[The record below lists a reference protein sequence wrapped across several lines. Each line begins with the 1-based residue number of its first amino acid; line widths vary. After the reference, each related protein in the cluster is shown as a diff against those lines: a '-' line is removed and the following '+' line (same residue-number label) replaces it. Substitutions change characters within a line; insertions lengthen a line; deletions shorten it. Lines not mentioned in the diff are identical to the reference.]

1 MKNKSKR
8 IVSAVTALSLAGG
21 IINTGIVFPVNK
33 GGVVFAEP
41 DGSAGKDISKA
52 GRVIRHVI
60 STKEP
65 VSLTNGV
72 VTLFYES
79 DKLNVKNVEV
89 CSQIKGM
96 LTDINT
102 DTPGRI
108 VFGFAAS
115 EPVKIS
121 GDMFYAD
128 FEHDAALK
136 EIPQF
141 GFRVD
146 ELETEDAAGNT
157 VEADKESLTA
167 NGVRSYLFLSTSSR
181 TSTENCFRE
190 TSDGEYISFALQLG
204 YEPLSSVTNGECVV
218 KYDPEVM
225 QFVSLREK
233 EGIIAE
239 ANETEP
245 GTVRITFVS
254 DKALSDGVLTDLNF
268 KPLKNTTSDIY
279 LITNELTAVLS
290 ENYILDSAPYYNDR
304 FRFGIDIPGLSDGL
318 KNNRKASVR
327 LYTDKNIK
335 VTNGLITV
343 SYNGDNLKFRDIRLG
358 ESLKNVTTDVNT
370 SVPGKIVIGFVSTEP
385 FDSGEVIA
393 DIDFAFPSGL
403 SDTIL
408 DSVIYKVNEL
418 ENETADGKTVSV
430 APENIKLRACRTY
443 YDVLLKQENASDD
456 VTAVIKLDNNSGV
469 TDGSFTL
476 SFDPETVK
484 FDGVSPAEGQKLF
497 TDANETEP
505 GKVKC
510 VFLSDKSV
518 TSDGELLY
526 LKFKPLKSGFSR
538 FVFDPLELANTV
550 SEEDIYEYPL
560 RGGRIEE
567 IFNVQADGSAIVTEP
582 AVTTAENPVTSA
594 APVTT
599 VNPVTSAVPAS
610 TTVNPVT
617 TAAVNPVT
625 SAAPVTTAAPVT
637 SAVPAGTTVNPVTT
651 AAVNPVTSAAPV
663 TAVNPVTSAVPAVTT
678 VKPVTTAT
686 VNPVTSAAPV
696 TAVNPVTSALPAV
709 TTVKPV
715 TTATVNPVTSA
726 APVTAVNP
734 VTSAIPANTTVNPV
748 TTAAVNPVTSAAP
761 VTAVNPVTSA
771 VPANTTVNPVTT
783 AAVNPVTSAAPVTAV
798 NPVTSAVPAVTT
810 VKQVT
815 TATVNPVTTVAVNPV
830 TSAAPVT
837 TVNPVTSAVPANTT
851 VNPVTTAAVNPV
863 TSEAPV
869 TGTAV
874 TTAAPPVT
882 AAVTTPAPAANI
894 ISGSVRVGSD
904 DKISVTKGK
913 IEITYDPDKMTFEGI
928 ELSDEVRSR
937 ISELSTS
944 EPGKIV
950 IGFDSKE
957 PFDLD
962 KIADINFR
970 YADSIEDPASV
981 CKVEVQKL
989 ETVDET
995 GAVKSADPASIH
1007 VSQPSQNIRGDVNG
1021 DDAVTVADIVTLA
1034 KMIIGT
1040 EKQNAASDVNGDGK
1054 TDSADFLELKKM
1066 LMK

>member
-8 IVSAVTALSLAGG
+8 IVSAVTALCLAGG

-52 GRVIRHVI
+52 GRVTRHVI

-89 CSQIKGM
+89 CSQMKDM
-96 LTDINT
+96 LTNINT

-108 VFGFAAS
+108 VFGFAS
-115 EPVKIS
+115 SKPLKIS

-141 GFRVD
+141 GFRVN

-157 VEADKESLTA
+157 VEADKGSLTA

-204 YEPLSSVTNGECVV
+204 YEPLSAVTNGECVV

-245 GTVRITFVS
+245 GTVRLTFAS

-268 KPLKNTTSDIY
+268 KPLKNTVSDIY

-304 FRFGIDIPGLSDGL
+304 FRFGIDIPELSDGL

-327 LYTDKNIK
+327 LYTDKNFS

-393 DIDFAFPSGL
+393 DIDFVFPSGL

-408 DSVIYKVNEL
+408 DSVRYNVNEL
-418 ENETADGKTVSV
+418 ETETADGKTVNV
-430 APENIKLRACRTY
+430 APENIKLSTRRTY

-484 FDGVSPAEGQKLF
+484 FDGVSPAEGQKLL

-526 LKFKPLKSGFSR
+526 LKFKPLRSGFAR
-538 FVFDPLELANTV
+538 FVFDPLELSNTV

-560 RGGRIEE
+560 RGGRIDE
-567 IFNVQADGSAIVTEP
+567 IFNVQAGGSAIVTEP
-582 AVTTAENPVTSA
+582 VVTTAENPVTSA

-610 TTVNPVT
+610 TTVNSVT

-637 SAVPAGTTVNPVTT
+637 SAVPAVTTVNPVT
-651 AAVNPVTSAAPV
+651 AATVNPVTSAAPV

-696 TAVNPVTSALPAV
+696 TAVNPVTSAAPTV

-734 VTSAIPANTTVNPV
+734 VTSAVPSNTTVNPV

-771 VPANTTVNPVTT
+771 VPANTTVKPVTT

-810 VKQVT
+810 VKPVT
-815 TATVNPVTTVAVNPV
+815 TATVNPV

-837 TVNPVTSAVPANTT
+837 AVNPVTSAVPANTT

-913 IEITYDPDKMTFEGI
+913 IELTYDPDKMTFEGI

-995 GAVKSADPASIH
+995 GAVKYVVPELIH
-1007 VSQPSQNIRGDVNG
+1007 VSQISQNIRGDING
-1021 DDAVTVADIVTLA
+1021 DDSVTVADLVTLA

-1040 EKQNAASDVNGDGK
+1040 EKTNAASDMNGDGK
-1054 TDSADFLELKKM
+1054 TDSADILVLKKI